1 MAARSLAHL
10 WRRAVEALGRTG
22 QPAFETNDERLGRQV
37 LVYGAVLMSG
47 GGILWGS
54 LSLLVGLPGPSV
66 VPFSYV
72 VLTAFNLTAMHAT
85 RDVGRGRNVQ
95 VLLSLLLPFAF
106 QAVLGGYARSGSVM
120 LWAMIALVGS
130 LTFSDASRSRLWMVL
145 YALFTVLG
153 GVAEPWLAAN
163 APFAPSD
170 PQRTLFH
177 VINLVTV
184 STIVFFL
191 AFVLLQRQRRAIRD
205 LEAREQENAALA
217 EELRRVVHER
227 ERDILRLQDAE
238 SALTTLA
245 GTLEAQVQQRTR
257 DLAVAL
263 AKAEAATRAKS
274 DFLAVMS
281 HEIRTP
287 LNGILG
293 TADLLRQSR
302 LAPVDQGYVQLIRR
316 SGDLLLTVLND
327 VLDFSKIEAGH
338 LEFDPRVIDLRE
350 ETAGVVALHRA
361 AAAERGIAVDVD
373 VDDTVPRH
381 IVADPDR
388 LGQIVGN
395 LMSNAVKFT
404 HAGAIRLR
412 WAASPVEDRIRLDLT
427 VEDTGIG
434 IPPEAVRGLFRPFS
448 QADSSTTRRYG
459 GTGLGLAIC
468 DRLVQAL
475 GGAIDVQSR
484 VGQGTTFH
492 LHLFVER
499 AEGDAAMA
507 LEPVDDPDAPST
519 VLHVLL
525 AEDNPINQAIGQR
538 LLSHLGC
545 TSVVAVDGADAIRA
559 VQAERFDV
567 VLMDVQMPNIDGM
580 TATRT
585 IRQLPLTVQPPIVG
599 VTANAYASDR
609 EACLKSG
616 MTHFLPKPLR
626 LDALRA
632 LLGEIGRVGRAGS
645 RPARSGDI
653 AAEQS

>member
-1 MAARSLAHL
+1 MQGATRFQP
-10 WRRAVEALGRTG
+10 WRTVVETLGRTG

-47 GGILWGS
+47 GGLLWGG
-54 LSLLVGLPGPSV
+54 LSLLFGLPGPSV
-66 VPFSYV
+66 VPFGYV
-72 VLTAFNLTAMHAT
+72 LLTAINLSAMHRT

-95 VLLSLLLPFAF
+95 VLLSLLLPFGF
-106 QAVLGGYARSGSVM
+106 QATLGGYAASGSVM

-145 YALFTVLG
+145 YALFTVIG
-153 GVAEPWLAAN
+153 GVAEPWLATA
-163 APFAPSD
+163 APFSPS
-170 PQRTLFH
+170 PQQRVVFH

-184 STIVFFL
+184 SAIVFFL

-205 LEAREQENAALA
+205 LEVRERENADLA
-217 EELRRVVHER
+217 AQLQRVLDER
-227 ERDILRLQDAE
+227 ERDIVRLQEAE
-238 SALTTLA
+238 AALTTLA
-245 GTLEAQVQQRTR
+245 GSLEAQVQQRTG
-257 DLAVAL
+257 DLAIAL
-263 AKAEAATRAKS
+263 AKAKAATQAKS

-293 TADLLRQSR
+293 TADLLRQSP
-302 LAPVDQGYVQLIRR
+302 LLPVDRGYVQLIRR

-350 ETAGVVALHRA
+350 ETASVVALHRA
-361 AAAERGIAVDVD
+361 AAAERGIVVDVE
-373 VDDTVPRH
+373 VDDSVPAQL
-381 IVADPDR
+381 VADPDR

-404 HAGAIRLR
+404 HAGAIHLR
-412 WAASPVEDRIRLDLT
+412 WTAASSGDRLRLDLI

-434 IPPEAVRGLFRPFS
+434 IPPEAVAGLFRPFS
-448 QADSSTTRRYG
+448 QGDSSTTRRYG

-475 GGAIDVQSR
+475 GGTISVKSR
-484 VGQGTTFH
+484 VGHGTTFR
-492 LHLFVER
+492 LHVFVDR
-499 AEGDAAMA
+499 ADSD
-507 LEPVDDPDAPST
+507 VAPTMVVASASPSPGRS
-519 VLHVLL
+519 LHVLL

-538 LLSHLGC
+538 LLTHLGC
-545 TSVVAVDGADAIRA
+545 TSVIAVDGADAIRA
-559 VQAERFDV
+559 VQRERFDL
-567 VLMDVQMPNIDGM
+567 VLMDVQMPNIDGI

-585 IRQLPLTVQPPIVG
+585 LRQLDLPSQPPIAG

-609 EACLKSG
+609 EACLSAG

-626 LDALRA
+626 LDALQA
-632 LLGEIGRVGRAGS
+632 LLAEVASGPAGG
-645 RPARSGDI
+645 GDV
-653 AAEQS
+653 AAEQP